1 MPMARIAVK
10 FSLSLGCNCQKLKE
24 LSDFL
29 GTEHQ
34 SVARDCMRAERAGT
48 VIRFDNI
55 MLYDRGNAHFV
66 TNMQLKYHERFFP
79 MK

>member
-1 MPMARIAVK
+1 
-10 FSLSLGCNCQKLKE
+10 
-24 LSDFL
+24 
-29 GTEHQ
+29 
-34 SVARDCMRAERAGT
+34 MRAERAGT